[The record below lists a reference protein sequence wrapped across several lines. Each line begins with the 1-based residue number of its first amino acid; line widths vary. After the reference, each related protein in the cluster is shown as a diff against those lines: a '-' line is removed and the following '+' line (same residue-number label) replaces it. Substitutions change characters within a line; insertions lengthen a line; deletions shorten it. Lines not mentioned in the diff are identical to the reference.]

1 MNEECT
7 VYKTTDIISKKWT
20 LIILLE
26 LYKGEKNKKRYSE
39 LKNSIPDITPKIL
52 SARLKELEKH
62 EFLTKSIDITSFP
75 VKSEYSLTES
85 GQDFISV
92 IKEIK
97 NWALRWKFYDE
108 ICGGQDCK
116 DCEF

>member
-26 LYKGEKNKKRYSE
+26 LYKGEKYKKRYSE
-39 LKNSIPDITPKIL
+39 IKNSIPDITPKIL
-52 SARLKELEKH
+52 SSRLKELEKH
-62 EFLTKSIDITSFP
+62 ELLTKNIDTSSFP
-75 VKSEYSLTES
+75 IKCEYSLTDS
-85 GQDFISV
+85 GQDLISV
-92 IKEIK
+92 IREIK
-97 NWALRWKFYDE
+97 SWALKWKFDNE